1 MKVSELLNEGK
12 DVATDKS
19 QFQITDLG
27 DGKFKVK
34 AVTSGGVPIKVI
46 RSMIFFKDSAGN
58 DYEGDDSFNKF
69 AKIGDALI
77 NKLETFT
84 LAGKPSKYDF
94 NFKGN
99 GLIVKGKKED
109 IEKLLNAAIEYRN
122 DEAKRQSD
130 YKATAPERQKESAK
144 LSAQQQK
151 KRKEELY
158 AKYGKKAVES
168 VKIKQIGGDDGYQY
182 NVLVNGRSIMN
193 GLTKR
198 EAVYQQEKEWKR
210 LSKEYNK

>member
-1 MKVSELLNEGK
+1 MKVYELLCESK
-12 DVATDKS
+12 DVADKS

-34 AVTSGGVPIKVI
+34 TSTSGGVPIKVI
-46 RSMIFFKDSAGN
+46 RSMIFFKDSSGN
-58 DYEGDDSFNKF
+58 EYDGEDIFNKY
-69 AKIGDALI
+69 AKVGKSLV
-77 NKLETFT
+77 NKLEMFT
-84 LAGKPSKYDF
+84 LAGKPAKFDF

-99 GLIVKGKKED
+99 GFIAKGKKED

-122 DEAKRQSD
+122 EEAKTQD
-130 YKATAPERQKESAK
+130 EYKASAPERQKEAAK
-144 LSAQQQK
+144 SSAQQQK

>member
-1 MKVSELLNEGK
+1 MKVSELLCENKNVSDE
-12 DVATDKS
+12 T

-34 AVTSGGVPIKVI
+34 TSETGGVPVKVI
-46 RSMIFFKDSAGN
+46 RSMIFFKDSAG
-58 DYEGDDSFNKF
+58 DGWEGDDAFNKF
-69 AKIGDALI
+69 AKLG
-77 NKLETFT
+77 ETLVKRIEMFT
-84 LAGKPSKYDF
+84 LAGKPAKFDF

-99 GLIVKGKKED
+99 GLIAKGKKED
-109 IEKLLNAAIEYRN
+109 IEKLLSAAIEYN
-122 DEAKRQSD
+122 NAEAKTKSE
-130 YKATAPERQKESAK
+130 YKASAPQRKKESAK
-144 LSAQQQK
+144 LTAQQQK

-158 AKYGKKAVES
+158 ALYGKKAVDS
-168 VKIKQIGGDDGYQY
+168 VTIKQIGGDDGYQY

-198 EAVYQQEKEWKR
+198 EAVYQQRLERQR